1 MLLAIGGAAGTALG
15 AYLIYRKVKLVK
27 KLRQCLKGDQPDAH
41 EHLSDNEA
49 AAPVMVQPHPRS
61 D

>member
-27 KLRQCLKGDQPDAH
+27 ALRKCCKGEPDAH
-41 EHLSDNEA
+41 DHLSDDEV